1 MDFCRLTVYQSPSC
15 LNSCGLSCFYSTCSM
30 VLLILFGHCLL
41 NGYCI
46 GLLSHLKP
54 LNYPYFTVKIK
65 KKYFFNAAS
74 PLFNGF
80 VFWPPSSCQTVCVWL
95 DFVCSDLFCSVV
107 WGNLWHQHK
116 EDQYYYICYDPVYEL
131 WKSKYDFHNPTS
143 SESELLVRSNSGPF
157 QSSKAHTACFILA
170 WWNLF
175 SKPPPKFIF
184 SLIFSL
190 PQPQF

>member
-65 KKYFFNAAS
+65 KKYFLMLLLHCLMGLSSGLPAAVRQYVS
-74 PLFNGF
+74 DWTLFALICFVLLCEETFDTNIRKINIITSAMTLYMSYENQNMIFITQLPLK
-80 VFWPPSSCQTVCVWL
+80 VSC
-95 DFVCSDLFCSVV
+95 
-107 WGNLWHQHK
+107 
-116 EDQYYYICYDPVYEL
+116 
-131 WKSKYDFHNPTS
+131 
-143 SESELLVRSNSGPF
+143 
-157 QSSKAHTACFILA
+157 
-170 WWNLF
+170 
-175 SKPPPKFIF
+175 
-184 SLIFSL
+184 
-190 PQPQF
+190 